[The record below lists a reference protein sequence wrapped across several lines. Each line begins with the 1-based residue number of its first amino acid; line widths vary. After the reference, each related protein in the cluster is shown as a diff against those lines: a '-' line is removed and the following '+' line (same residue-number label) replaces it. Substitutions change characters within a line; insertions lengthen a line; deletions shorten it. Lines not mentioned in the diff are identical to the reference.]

1 MAQKIEDALLQ
12 HDTSPCLAWCAE
24 NKSKLKKIRVR
35 SANSVHQIV
44 AIVMVVVV
52 CFWQSCLEFRVRV
65 QDFIEMI
72 KADKRMEAIRL
83 VGLLL
88 GFSVGIP
95 LGSSVPTTSSCH
107 GYLTVHVHWTLS
119 H

>member
-83 VGLLL
+83 AGLLL

-95 LGSSVPTTSSCH
+95 LGSSVTTSSCH